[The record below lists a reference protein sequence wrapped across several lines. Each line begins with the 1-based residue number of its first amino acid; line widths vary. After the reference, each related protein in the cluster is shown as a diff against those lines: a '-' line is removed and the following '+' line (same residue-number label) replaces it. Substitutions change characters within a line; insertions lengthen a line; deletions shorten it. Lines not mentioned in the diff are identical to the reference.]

1 MPLIKV
7 PTIALYTEYTSFV
20 FIDPAT
26 VNNVRPEDFE
36 KDGRTVHTVCFS
48 SGRLQWNTS
57 WSLDVFLKA
66 LGIDHSTHVY
76 DASKPLVAR
85 A

>member
-7 PTIALYTEYTSFV
+7 PTIVLYTAHTSFV
-20 FIDPAT
+20 FVDPAT
-26 VNNVRPEDFE
+26 VNNVRPETFE
-36 KDGRTVHTVCFS
+36 ADGKNIETVCFT
-48 SGRLQWNTS
+48 SGRTTWNTP
-57 WSLDVFLKA
+57 WSLDVFFKA